1 MNTVISKLENFM
13 ALSNE
18 VADQAFSFDNFGT
31 KNEPASVNNY
41 FKSMKEI
48 EAEFVSSMSAA
59 KNTLMNMISDIGHF
73 GHNLI
78 YMDGD
83 IHFPDPDDIHQGYME
98 ENY

>member
-1 MNTVISKLENFM
+1 MNIVANKLENLL
-13 ALSNE
+13 ALSND
-18 VADQAFSFDNFGT
+18 VADKAFSFDTNLNKET
-31 KNEPASVNNY
+31 PSINNY

-48 EAEFVSSMSAA
+48 EAEFVASMSAA

-83 IHFPDPDDIHQGYME
+83 INFPDPDNIHEGYME